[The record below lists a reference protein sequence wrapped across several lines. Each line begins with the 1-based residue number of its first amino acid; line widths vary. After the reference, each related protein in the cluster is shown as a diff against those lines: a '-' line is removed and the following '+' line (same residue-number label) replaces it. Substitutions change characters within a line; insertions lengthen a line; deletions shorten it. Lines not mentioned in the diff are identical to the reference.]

1 MFDIYEWIKKM
12 KCEIEPAHE
21 DLFRYIACHAASS
34 RHTVVNHFRDIVRK
48 TKIWFV
54 IKFMPDFSRD

>member
-21 DLFRYIACHAASS
+21 DLFRYTRVKPRRIISAISFVKLRS
-34 RHTVVNHFRDIVRK
+34 V
-48 TKIWFV
+48 V
-54 IKFMPDFSRD
+54 IKFMPDFSQRLAFFH

>member
-34 RHTVVNHFRDIVRK
+34 CHTVANYFRDIVRK
-48 TKIWFV
+48 TDQL

>member
-21 DLFRYIACHAASS
+21 DLFRYTACRAASS
-34 RHTVVNHFRDIVRK
+34 CYTVANYFHDIIRK
-48 TKIWFV
+48 TKICRNQ
-54 IKFMPDFSRD
+54 DYA